1 MIGNITFCRWLLK
14 CFLQPIFIWNC
25 LFIFLSYY
33 EAILNLENNF
43 KEGTEQTVC
52 LYLSLKFP
60 PIFPNI
66 NITYNPGTFVKTK
79 KLMFLMID

>member
-1 MIGNITFCRWLLK
+1 MLFTTHFHLELLVY
-14 CFLQPIFIWNC
+14 
-25 LFIFLSYY
+25 FLSYY
-33 EAILNLENNF
+33 ETILNLENNF
-43 KEGTEQTVC
+43 KEGTEQTVS

-66 NITYNPGTFVKTK
+66 NLMYNPGTFVKTK